1 MQVPSLIILQED
13 LYMKKVNLSFS
24 RKNTPATINDYKK
37 HPFPMLTFLLA
48 VTQYHYNQ
56 GNICM
61 FSSVFITTVH
71 LRITFVVA
79 VFTFFVQLVSTAH
92 VYICFEQLSSKFK

>member
-1 MQVPSLIILQED
+1 MILYEVPSLIILQED

-24 RKNTPATINDYKK
+24 RKNTSATIKDYKK
-37 HPFPMLTFLLA
+37 HPFPMLTFLLE

-61 FSSVFITTVH
+61 LSSVFITTVH

-79 VFTFFVQLVSTAH
+79 VFTFFL
-92 VYICFEQLSSKFK
+92 CNL